1 MHSTEGNHSIVKIH
15 KYVTCHVQILAK
27 WQFIHFMKN
36 STTKFGEFVMQK

>member
-15 KYVTCHVQILAK
+15 NMLRHVQILAK
-27 WQFIHFMKN
+27 WQFLHFMKN